1 MKKKLLV
8 ALLCGSLLFCG
19 CGASDSTA
27 ATAPDKATETAADS
41 EIVETVVE
49 PDTSTEIKDSIAEY
63 SKDSFS
69 EYTTEAQDAASIESD
84 SHLLTVEVT
93 LPASVDDATD
103 ADLEELRKDPGYVSI
118 VRNSDNSITYVM
130 TKDKQKELL
139 NKLETRWSDFA
150 ANTPGSSDYPNVTKL
165 EVNNDFSKFTI
176 TVKAT
181 NKDEIGVPEIA
192 LASVFYSFGG
202 AYRGY
207 SCDADTSVTVEY
219 VCDSTGEVIATGNSG
234 NVQ

>member
-1 MKKKLLV
+1 MKRKLFV
-8 ALLCGSLLFCG
+8 TLLCGSLFFCG
-19 CGASDSTA
+19 CASNSTVSTDTDNTTESIA
-27 ATAPDKATETAADS
+27 DNATES
-41 EIVETVVE
+41 VVE
-49 PDTSTEIKDSIAEY
+49 PDTSSEIRDAMAEY

>member
-1 MKKKLLV
+1 MKKKVLV
-8 ALLCGSLLFCG
+8 ALLCGSLVFCG

-27 ATAPDKATETAADS
+27 ATAPDKTTEAS
-41 EIVETVVE
+41 ETVTE
-49 PDTSTEIKDSIAEY
+49 PDTSTEIKDAMAEY

-69 EYTTEAQDAASIESD
+69 EYTTEAQDAANIESD

-93 LPASVDDATD
+93 LPASVDDSTD
-103 ADLEELRKDPGYVSI
+103 AELDELRQDSGYVSI

-139 NKLETRWSDFA
+139 DKLESRFADFA
-150 ANTPGSSDYPNVTKL
+150 ASTPGSSDFPNVTKL
-165 EVNNDFSKFTI
+165 EVSNDFSKFTI

-181 NKDEIGVPEIA
+181 NKDEIGVPETA

-207 SCDADTSVTVEY
+207 SCDSDTSVTVEY

-234 NVQ
+234 NIQ